1 MVRTL
6 IADDQALVRGGFRAI
21 LATSAEIEVVG
32 EASSGREAVSG
43 VAALQPDVALVDVR
57 MPDVDGIEAARRI
70 VASGSRCRVLMV
82 TTFDLDEY
90 VYDAFRAGA
99 SGFLLKNVAPEQLIA
114 AVLGVHSGESLLA
127 PALTRR
133 LIERF
138 VAAPTPRLDPRFEL
152 LTERESDVLRL
163 VARGLSNAEIARR
176 LFISQGTVK
185 SHVGHILTKLA
196 LRDRVQAVVAAYEA
210 GLVRPGGQR
219 L

>member
-1 MVRTL
+1 
-6 IADDQALVRGGFRAI
+6 
-21 LATSAEIEVVG
+21 
-32 EASSGREAVSG
+32 
-43 VAALQPDVALVDVR
+43 
-57 MPDVDGIEAARRI
+57 MPDLDGIEAARRI
-70 VASGSRCRVLMV
+70 VASGSPCRVLMV

-99 SGFLLKNVAPEQLIA
+99 SGFLLKNVSPEHLIA

-138 VAAPTPRLDPRFEL
+138 VAAPTPRIDRRFES
-152 LTERESDVLRL
+152 LTEREADVLRL
-163 VARGLSNAEIARR
+163 VAQGLSNAEIAQR

-210 GLVRPGGQR
+210 GLVRPGEREPAGGTPQR
-219 L
+219 EG